1 MKSPSPRSRRS
12 GHLHARRRRGGS
24 RPAIASHRQSAT
36 RGHAILP
43 DPLQRLGQRTAMTG
57 RLDLLDNTDRKL
69 ISLLQQSARESV
81 ANLARKL
88 GVARTT
94 VVARLARL
102 EKNGVIVGYTVKL
115 GQEVQD
121 SGLLAY
127 VGITVE
133 AKTARDVLKRFKR
146 IPEIEQLCSVS
157 GEFDY
162 VAWLRAGSAEQLDK
176 LLDDIGEIDGVI
188 KTTTSIVLSRKID
201 R

>member
-1 MKSPSPRSRRS
+1 
-12 GHLHARRRRGGS
+12 
-24 RPAIASHRQSAT
+24 
-36 RGHAILP
+36 
-43 DPLQRLGQRTAMTG
+43 MTG
-57 RLDLLDNTDRKL
+57 RLDLLDDTDRKL
-69 ISLLQQSARESV
+69 ISLLQQSARDSV
-81 ANLARKL
+81 ANLARQL

-115 GQEVQD
+115 GQEAQD

-176 LLDDIGEIDGVI
+176 LLDDIGEIEGVL

>member
-1 MKSPSPRSRRS
+1 M
-12 GHLHARRRRGGS
+12 
-24 RPAIASHRQSAT
+24 SA
-36 RGHAILP
+36 
-43 DPLQRLGQRTAMTG
+43 
-57 RLDLLDNTDRKL
+57 RLDLLDETDRKL
-69 ISLLQQSARESV
+69 IALLQASARESV

-102 EKNGVIVGYTVKL
+102 EKNNVIAGYTVRL
-115 GQEVQD
+115 GQDISD
-121 SGLLAY
+121 SGLRAY

-133 AKTARDVLKRFKR
+133 PKTAREVLKRFKR
-146 IPEIEQLCSVS
+146 IPEVEQLCSVS

-162 VAWLRAGSAEQLDK
+162 VAWLRADSAEQLDK
-176 LLDDIGEIDGVI
+176 LLDEIGEIEGVI

>member
-1 MKSPSPRSRRS
+1 MK
-12 GHLHARRRRGGS
+12 
-24 RPAIASHRQSAT
+24 T
-36 RGHAILP
+36 RF
-43 DPLQRLGQRTAMTG
+43 DT
-57 RLDLLDNTDRKL
+57 LDDTDRNL
-69 ISLLQQSARESV
+69 IALLQVSARESV

-102 EKNGVIVGYTVKL
+102 EKNGIIAGYTVKL
-115 GQEVQD
+115 GQEVTD
-121 SGLLAY
+121 NALRAY

-146 IPEIEQLCSVS
+146 MPEIELLCSVS

-162 VAWLRAGSAEQLDK
+162 VAWLRAASAERLDQ
-176 LLDDIGEIDGVI
+176 LLDEIGEIDGVTR
-188 KTTTSIVLSRKID
+188 TTTSIVLSHKIE

>member
-1 MKSPSPRSRRS
+1 MLSTSW
-12 GHLHARRRRGGS
+12 GGDLDTFV
-24 RPAIASHRQSAT
+24 RQSAQ
-36 RGHAILP
+36 RGLIKNSLFVLPLAESSLERLGTTLP
-43 DPLQRLGQRTAMTG
+43 D
-57 RLDLLDNTDRKL
+57 
-69 ISLLQQSARESV
+69 
-81 ANLARKL
+81 
-88 GVARTT
+88 
-94 VVARLARL
+94 
-102 EKNGVIVGYTVKL
+102 GVIVGYTVKL
-115 GQEVQD
+115 GQEAQD

-176 LLDDIGEIDGVI
+176 LLDDIGEIEGVR

>member
-1 MKSPSPRSRRS
+1 MK
-12 GHLHARRRRGGS
+12 
-24 RPAIASHRQSAT
+24 T
-36 RGHAILP
+36 
-43 DPLQRLGQRTAMTG
+43 
-57 RLDLLDNTDRKL
+57 RLDMLDETDRKL
-69 ISLLQQSARESV
+69 ISLLQMSARDSV

-102 EKNGVIVGYTVKL
+102 EKNQVITGYTVKL
-115 GQEVQD
+115 GQEVAD
-121 SGLLAY
+121 NSLHAY

-133 AKTARDVLKRFKR
+133 AKTARDVLKRFR
-146 IPEIEQLCSVS
+146 RMPEIELLCSVS

-162 VAWLRAGSAEQLDK
+162 VAWLRAASAEQLDK
-176 LLDDIGEIDGVI
+176 LLDEIGDIDGVT

>member
-1 MKSPSPRSRRS
+1 MK
-12 GHLHARRRRGGS
+12 
-24 RPAIASHRQSAT
+24 T
-36 RGHAILP
+36 
-43 DPLQRLGQRTAMTG
+43 
-57 RLDLLDNTDRKL
+57 RLDMLDETDRKL
-69 ISLLQQSARESV
+69 ISLLQMSARDSV

-102 EKNGVIVGYTVKL
+102 EKNQVITGYTVKL
-115 GQEVQD
+115 GQEVSD
-121 SGLLAY
+121 NSLHAY

-133 AKTARDVLKRFKR
+133 AKTSRDVLKRFR
-146 IPEIEQLCSVS
+146 RMPEIELLCSVS

-162 VAWLRAGSAEQLDK
+162 VAWLRAASAEQLDK
-176 LLDDIGEIDGVI
+176 LLDEIGDIDGVT